1 MSRKF
6 SHFIPLNGILKCIVV
21 YALVLMIAAK
31 TNIYYY
37 RKLDFCFSYTANYD
51 IIIY

>member
-6 SHFIPLNGILKCIVV
+6 SHLIPLNGILKCIAV

-37 RKLDFCFSYTANYD
+37 RKWRVVKLNETL
-51 IIIY
+51 IK